1 MNKMG
6 SLSSSMLLAVQRA
19 RREIIIICSAKGG
32 CQRGTASQHPFTFFY
47 SWVLIK
53 GQVLTFSR
61 RTSIRIAFIKMET
74 LFKRVNSDEYS

>member
-19 RREIIIICSAKGG
+19 RKEIIICSAKGG

-47 SWVLIK
+47 SRVLIE

-61 RTSIRIAFIKMET
+61 RTSIRIASIKMET
-74 LFKRVNSDEYS
+74 LFMRVNSDEYS